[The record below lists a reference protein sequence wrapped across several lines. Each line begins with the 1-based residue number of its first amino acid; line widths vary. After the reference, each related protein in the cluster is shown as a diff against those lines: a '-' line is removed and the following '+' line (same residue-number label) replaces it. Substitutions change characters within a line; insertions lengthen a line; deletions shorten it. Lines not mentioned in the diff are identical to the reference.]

1 MSSFSED
8 DIRRAAEV
16 REWLVKEV
24 TIKKEELDKLRNTL
38 LIVDSLLKKT
48 SFISALNLE
57 SPTSN
62 LKNKSTQQYQPLH
75 EEEED
80 TTQQKP
86 KINSVMKSPS
96 DEYRNDGTQGVEI
109 RPLKRAKDN
118 LLISNAEYTPTYV
131 RIALLDDINLNINS
145 SIFNIFFLNFIFYE
159 IKALVDD
166 INMNINT
173 TPFKTFF
180 LNRIIDG
187 MKMKDREKVQK
198 GELIESEIIDYK
210 VDNEENGKINSV
222 MISNYGERERLN
234 EIFNTATW
242 VFTRMLEKGN

>member
-24 TIKKEELDKLRNTL
+24 TNKKEELDKLRDTL

-57 SPTSN
+57 SPASN

-75 EEEED
+75 EEDEEED

-86 KINSVMKSPS
+86 KINSVTKSPS
-96 DEYRNDGTQGVEI
+96 DEYRKDDTQGVEI

-131 RIALLDDINLNINS
+131 RIALVDDINLNIN
-145 SIFNIFFLNFIFYE
+145 
-159 IKALVDD
+159 
-166 INMNINT
+166 T
-173 TPFKTFF
+173 PPFKTFF
-180 LNRIIDG
+180 LNRILDG

-210 VDNEENGKINSV
+210 VDNDENGKINSV

>member
-24 TIKKEELDKLRNTL
+24 TNKKEELDKLRNTL

-57 SPTSN
+57 SPASN
-62 LKNKSTQQYQPLH
+62 LKNKSTQQYQPVH
-75 EEEED
+75 EEEEED

-86 KINSVMKSPS
+86 KINSVTRSPS
-96 DEYRNDGTQGVEI
+96 DEYRKDDTQGVEI
-109 RPLKRAKDN
+109 RPLKRGKDN

-131 RIALLDDINLNINS
+131 RIALVDDINLNIN
-145 SIFNIFFLNFIFYE
+145 
-159 IKALVDD
+159 
-166 INMNINT
+166 T
-173 TPFKTFF
+173 PPFKTFF
-180 LNRIIDG
+180 LNRILDG
-187 MKMKDREKVQK
+187 MKMKDREKVRK

-210 VDNEENGKINSV
+210 VDNDENGKINSV
-222 MISNYGERERLN
+222 MISNYGESERLN

>member
-1 MSSFSED
+1 
-8 DIRRAAEV
+8 
-16 REWLVKEV
+16 
-24 TIKKEELDKLRNTL
+24 
-38 LIVDSLLKKT
+38 
-48 SFISALNLE
+48 LNLE
-57 SPTSN
+57 SPASN
-62 LKNKSTQQYQPLH
+62 LKNKSTQQYQPVH

-86 KINSVMKSPS
+86 KINSVTRSPS
-96 DEYRNDGTQGVEI
+96 DEYRKDDTQGVEI

-131 RIALLDDINLNINS
+131 RIALVDDINLNIN
-145 SIFNIFFLNFIFYE
+145 
-159 IKALVDD
+159 
-166 INMNINT
+166 T
-173 TPFKTFF
+173 PPFKTFF
-180 LNRIIDG
+180 LNRILDG

-210 VDNEENGKINSV
+210 VDNDENGKINSV
-222 MISNYGERERLN
+222 MISNYGESERLN

>member
-24 TIKKEELDKLRNTL
+24 TNKKEELDKLRDTL

-57 SPTSN
+57 SPASN

-86 KINSVMKSPS
+86 KINSVTKSPS
-96 DEYRNDGTQGVEI
+96 DEYRKDDTQGVEI

-131 RIALLDDINLNINS
+131 RIALVDDINLNIN
-145 SIFNIFFLNFIFYE
+145 
-159 IKALVDD
+159 
-166 INMNINT
+166 T
-173 TPFKTFF
+173 PPFKTFF
-180 LNRIIDG
+180 LNRILDG

-210 VDNEENGKINSV
+210 VDNDENGKINSV
-222 MISNYGERERLN
+222 MISNYGESERLN

>member
-24 TIKKEELDKLRNTL
+24 TNKKEELDKLRNTL

-57 SPTSN
+57 SPASN
-62 LKNKSTQQYQPLH
+62 LKNRSTQEYQPLH
-75 EEEED
+75 EEED

-96 DEYRNDGTQGVEI
+96 DEYRKDDTHGVEI

-131 RIALLDDINLNINS
+131 RIALVDDINLNIN
-145 SIFNIFFLNFIFYE
+145 
-159 IKALVDD
+159 
-166 INMNINT
+166 T
-173 TPFKTFF
+173 PPFKTFF
-180 LNRIIDG
+180 LNRILDG

-198 GELIESEIIDYK
+198 GELIESEIIDYR

>member
-1 MSSFSED
+1 MSNFSED

-24 TIKKEELDKLRNTL
+24 TNKKEELDKLRNTL

-57 SPTSN
+57 SPASN
-62 LKNKSTQQYQPLH
+62 LKNKSTQQYQPVH
-75 EEEED
+75 EEEEEED

-86 KINSVMKSPS
+86 KINSVTRSPS
-96 DEYRNDGTQGVEI
+96 DEYRKDDTQGVEI

-131 RIALLDDINLNINS
+131 RIALVDDINLNIN
-145 SIFNIFFLNFIFYE
+145 
-159 IKALVDD
+159 
-166 INMNINT
+166 T
-173 TPFKTFF
+173 PPFKTFF
-180 LNRIIDG
+180 LNRILDG

-210 VDNEENGKINSV
+210 VDNDENGKINSV
-222 MISNYGERERLN
+222 MISNYRESERLN

>member
-24 TIKKEELDKLRNTL
+24 TNKKEELDKLRDTL

-57 SPTSN
+57 SPASN

-86 KINSVMKSPS
+86 KINSVTKSPS
-96 DEYRNDGTQGVEI
+96 DEYRKDDTQGVEI

-131 RIALLDDINLNINS
+131 RIALVDDINLNIN
-145 SIFNIFFLNFIFYE
+145 
-159 IKALVDD
+159 
-166 INMNINT
+166 T
-173 TPFKTFF
+173 PPFKTFF
-180 LNRIIDG
+180 LNRILDG

-210 VDNEENGKINSV
+210 VDNDENGKINSV

>member
-24 TIKKEELDKLRNTL
+24 TNKKEELDKLRNTL

-57 SPTSN
+57 SPASN

-75 EEEED
+75 EGEED
-80 TTQQKP
+80 TTQQRP
-86 KINSVMKSPS
+86 KINSVTKSPS
-96 DEYRNDGTQGVEI
+96 DEYRKDDTQGVEI

-131 RIALLDDINLNINS
+131 RIALVDDINLNIN
-145 SIFNIFFLNFIFYE
+145 
-159 IKALVDD
+159 
-166 INMNINT
+166 T
-173 TPFKTFF
+173 PPFKTFF
-180 LNRIIDG
+180 LNRILDG

-210 VDNEENGKINSV
+210 VDNDENGKINSV

>member
-24 TIKKEELDKLRNTL
+24 TNKKEELDKLRNTL

-57 SPTSN
+57 SPASN
-62 LKNKSTQQYQPLH
+62 LKNRSTQEYQPLH
-75 EEEED
+75 EEED

-96 DEYRNDGTQGVEI
+96 DEYRNDDTHGVEI

-131 RIALLDDINLNINS
+131 RIALVDDINLNIN
-145 SIFNIFFLNFIFYE
+145 
-159 IKALVDD
+159 
-166 INMNINT
+166 T
-173 TPFKTFF
+173 PPFKTFF
-180 LNRIIDG
+180 LNRILDG

-198 GELIESEIIDYK
+198 GELIESEIIDYR

-222 MISNYGERERLN
+222 MISNYGERERLS

>member
-24 TIKKEELDKLRNTL
+24 TNKKEELDKLRNTL

-57 SPTSN
+57 SPASN
-62 LKNKSTQQYQPLH
+62 LKNKSTQQYQPVH
-75 EEEED
+75 EEEEEEED

-86 KINSVMKSPS
+86 KINSVARSPS
-96 DEYRNDGTQGVEI
+96 DEYRNDDTQGVEI

-131 RIALLDDINLNINS
+131 RIALVDDINLNIN
-145 SIFNIFFLNFIFYE
+145 
-159 IKALVDD
+159 
-166 INMNINT
+166 T
-173 TPFKTFF
+173 PPFKTFF
-180 LNRIIDG
+180 LNRILDG

-210 VDNEENGKINSV
+210 VDNDENGKIHSV
-222 MISNYGERERLN
+222 MISNYGESERLN

>member
-24 TIKKEELDKLRNTL
+24 TNKKEELDKLRNTL

-57 SPTSN
+57 SPGSD
-62 LKNKSTQQYQPLH
+62 LKNKSTQQYQPVR
-75 EEEED
+75 EEEVD
-80 TTQQKP
+80 ITQHKP
-86 KINSVMKSPS
+86 KINSITKSPS
-96 DEYRNDGTQGVEI
+96 DEYREDDTQGVEI
-109 RPLKRAKDN
+109 RPLKRGKDN

-131 RIALLDDINLNINS
+131 RIALVDDINLNIN
-145 SIFNIFFLNFIFYE
+145 
-159 IKALVDD
+159 
-166 INMNINT
+166 T
-173 TPFKTFF
+173 PPFKTFF
-180 LNRIIDG
+180 LNRILDG

-198 GELIESEIIDYK
+198 GELIETEIIDYK
-210 VDNEENGKINSV
+210 VDNDENGKINSI